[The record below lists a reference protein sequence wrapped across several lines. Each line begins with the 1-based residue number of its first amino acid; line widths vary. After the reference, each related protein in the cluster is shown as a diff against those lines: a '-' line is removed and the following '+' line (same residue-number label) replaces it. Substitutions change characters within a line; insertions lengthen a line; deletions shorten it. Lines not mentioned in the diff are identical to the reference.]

1 MAILKF
7 KKLIEDLQD
16 NTSQV
21 IPAITKLVA
30 KATSAGYSGTSTLAD
45 TATLATSAGKAGSA
59 AYAGTTR
66 IAHYG
71 SSGTGAIA
79 GTHAI
84 FSTGL

>member
-7 KKLIEDLQD
+7 KKLVEDLQN
-16 NTSQV
+16 NTTTVLPSM
-21 IPAITKLVA
+21 TY
-30 KATSAGYSGTSTLAD
+30 TN
-45 TATLATSAGKAGSA
+45 AGSA
-59 AYAGTTR
+59 AYAGTSYKATSAGNAGTTYKASSADYAGTAR